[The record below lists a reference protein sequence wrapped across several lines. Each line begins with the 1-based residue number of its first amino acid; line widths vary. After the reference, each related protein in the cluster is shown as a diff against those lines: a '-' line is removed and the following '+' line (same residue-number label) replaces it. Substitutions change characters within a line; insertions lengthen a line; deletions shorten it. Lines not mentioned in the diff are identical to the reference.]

1 MNDLAGIIDTES
13 SRLNMDYLSS
23 TSHHVDLWFDNRR
36 CSSNHYHLF
45 QFQNNLLIFSCLFFN
60 VLKLDF
66 VIILSDFRV
75 FRFPQAQYSQV
86 DFQQNWYHFQC
97 IFTSLCFVQ
106 CNFYFLYVV
115 RMRRDQN
122 PNQPLAVIIHTYYE
136 QHSFTELNIRSQL
149 SCDQQQHKYKRC
161 SKTTMQLLFL
171 FYFISNNSMLLVS
184 ILTKIN
190 P

>member
-1 MNDLAGIIDTES
+1 MFYRSE
-13 SRLNMDYLSS
+13 
-23 TSHHVDLWFDNRR
+23 
-36 CSSNHYHLF
+36 
-45 QFQNNLLIFSCLFFN
+45 FSWLFN

-66 VIILSDFRV
+66 VIILSHFRV
-75 FRFPQAQYSQV
+75 FRYPQARYSQV
-86 DFQQNWYHFQC
+86 DFLAKLVSFSMHLHF
-97 IFTSLCFVQ
+97 LCFVQ

-115 RMRRDQN
+115 WMRRDQN

-149 SCDQQQHKYKRC
+149 SCDRVYKRS

-184 ILTKIN
+184 ILPKIN
-190 P
+190 PWKSGLRKSKNSKLAQNDNKN